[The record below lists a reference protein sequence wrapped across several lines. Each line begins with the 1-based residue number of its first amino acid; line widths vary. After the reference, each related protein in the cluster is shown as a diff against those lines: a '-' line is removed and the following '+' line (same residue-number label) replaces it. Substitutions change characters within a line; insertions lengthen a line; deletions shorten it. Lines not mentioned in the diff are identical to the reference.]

1 LHTTGKFSGMSAL
14 GMVSEIWDRVSGTQP
29 VPPGWEVA
37 ACAGAALVIIA
48 NGPAWHLSRN
58 AITIAHEGGHAVVSL
73 LTGRKL
79 EGIRLHADTSGVT
92 YSRGKRTG
100 PGMVLTAAA
109 GYVSP
114 SLLGLGAAW
123 LLASHHVTAMLWLL
137 LVLLGA
143 TFLEIRNAFGV
154 LAVLATAGAVFAVSY
169 FADPKLQG
177 AFGYLTAWFLLL
189 GGVRPV
195 VELQRQRREAMRQR
209 QPLASDADQL
219 AQLTGVP
226 GGAWVG
232 VFWVIC
238 VALLVVGA
246 WLLVPP
252 SLLHEAARHE
262 SWVGRIPHP

>member
-1 LHTTGKFSGMSAL
+1 MSAL
-14 GMVSEIWDRVSGTQP
+14 GMISEVWDRVSGMQP
-29 VPPGWEVA
+29 APPGWEVA
-37 ACAGAALVIIA
+37 ACAGAALVITW
-48 NGPAWHLSRN
+48 NREAWHVARN

-123 LLASHHVTAMLWLL
+123 LLAAHHVTAMLWLL

-143 TFLEIRNAFGV
+143 TFLGIRNAYGV
-154 LAVLATAGAVFAVSY
+154 LAVLATAAAVFAVSY
-169 FADPKLQG
+169 FTSAVVQS
-177 AFGYLTAWFLLL
+177 AFSYVAAWFLLL
-189 GGVRPV
+189 GGIRPV
-195 VELQRQRREAMRQR
+195 LELQRQRREAMRWR

-219 AQLTGVP
+219 ARLTGVP

-232 VFWVIC
+232 VFGVVC
-238 VALLVVGA
+238 LAALALGG
-246 WLLVPP
+246 WLLAPV
-252 SLLHEAARHE
+252 SLSHGAVHGLSHWHV
-262 SWVGRIPHP
+262 SL